1 MSLEDKFTDYSY
13 NEKDVKKQKL
23 NSEDDLNFMS
33 SVSAAM
39 LLKSSFRSR
48 ALLWSGLVAIIWTLV
63 WAYYAEIDQLTRG
76 EGKVIPSN
84 QIQVIQNLEGGIISE
99 ILVEEGDEVRKGD
112 ILVKIDD
119 TGFISSFAENKLR
132 YTELEAK
139 SKRLYAEAYRKDFK
153 SDNGF
158 EILNPEVYQRE
169 LSLYKSNQ
177 QQLQNNI
184 SIHKSRLTQK
194 QAEHDET
201 LSKIELLK
209 KNYDFILQEIA
220 INRPLHAEGIVSEIE
235 FLQLQRQAG
244 TIEGELVSAQKSLPR
259 LKSAIEEQKQNIH
272 EVNYNFSNK
281 SKEEYNEIVAE
292 MKRIKK
298 SNEARQDKVTRTNVR
313 SYVDG
318 TVKQLLINT
327 VGGVVKPG
335 MDIIEI
341 VPVQD
346 NLIVEAKIRPADIA
360 FLHIGQ
366 KVIVKFSAYDF
377 AIYGSLEG
385 RLIFISADTIIDDMD
400 KQSYYLVKVETDK
413 SYLGNEDKKLDIKV
427 GMTANIDV
435 ITGKKTVL
443 DYVLKPILRA
453 KENALSER

>member
-1 MSLEDKFTDYSY
+1 MSLEDKFVDYSY
-13 NEKDVKKQKL
+13 NEKYIKKQSL
-23 NSEDDLNFMS
+23 NSEDDLNYMS

-39 LLKSSFRSR
+39 LLKSSIRSR
-48 ALLWSGLVAIIWTLV
+48 ALLWAGFIVVIWILV

-99 ILVEEGDEVRKGD
+99 ILVKEGDEVKKGD

-119 TGFISSFAENKLR
+119 TGFISSFAENRLR

-139 SKRLYAEAYRKDFK
+139 AKRLYAEAYRKDFESDK
-153 SDNGF
+153 SF
-158 EILNPEVYQRE
+158 KALNPEVYKRE

-184 SIHKSRLTQK
+184 AIHASRLKQK
-194 QAEHDET
+194 QLEYDET
-201 LSKIELLK
+201 LSKIRLLK
-209 KNYDFILQEIA
+209 KNYNFILKEIE
-220 INRPLHAEGIVSEIE
+220 INKPLHAEGIVSEIE

-259 LKSAIEEQKQNIH
+259 LKSAIEEQTQNMN

-292 MKRIKK
+292 MKRIQK

-327 VGGVVKPG
+327 IGGVVKPG

-341 VPVQD
+341 VPTQD
-346 NLIVEAKIRPADIA
+346 NLIVEAKVRPADIA
-360 FLHIGQ
+360 FLRLGQ

-385 RLIFISADTIIDDMD
+385 VLIHISADTIIDELD
-400 KQSYYLVKVETDK
+400 KQSYYLVKVETEK

>member
-1 MSLEDKFTDYSY
+1 MSLEDKFVDYSY
-13 NEKDVKKQKL
+13 NNKETKKQTVK
-23 NSEDDLNFMS
+23 SEDDLNYMS

-39 LLKSSFRSR
+39 LLRSSFRSR
-48 ALLWSGLVAIIWTLV
+48 ALLWAGFFAIVWALV
-63 WAYYAEIDQLTRG
+63 WAYNAEIDQLTRG
-76 EGKVIPSN
+76 EGKVIPSH

-99 ILVEEGDEVRKGD
+99 ILVKEGDDVKKGD

-119 TGFISSFAENKLR
+119 TGFTSSFAENKLR

-139 SKRLYAEAYRKDFK
+139 AKRLYAEAYHKDFQADSEFK
-153 SDNGF
+153 K
-158 EILNPEVYQRE
+158 LHPEVYKRE

-177 QQLQNNI
+177 NQLKNNI
-184 SIHKSRLTQK
+184 SIHASRLKQK
-194 QAEHDET
+194 QAEYDET

-209 KNYDFILQEIA
+209 KNYNLILQEIE
-220 INRPLHAEGIVSEIE
+220 INKPLHAEGIVSEIE

-244 TIEGELVSAQKSLPR
+244 TIEGELVSAEQSLPR
-259 LKSAIEEQKQNIH
+259 LKSAIEEQKQNMK
-272 EVNYNFSNK
+272 EVNYNFANK

-292 MKRIKK
+292 MKRIQK

-327 VGGVVKPG
+327 IGGVVKPG

-341 VPVQD
+341 VPTQD
-346 NLIVEAKIRPADIA
+346 NLLVEAKIRPADIA
-360 FLHIGQ
+360 FLRLGQ

-385 RLIFISADTIIDDMD
+385 KLIHISADTIVDDID

-413 SYLGNEDKKLDIKV
+413 SYLGNKDKKLDIKV

-453 KENALSER
+453 RENALSER